1 MEQLTIPM
9 YLDRK
14 VAELYTKFRQ
24 ELFDQAC
31 LLLRKSDLAWEN
43 IDAGVSHGRWWV
55 RWDWYLRHSV
65 VKGTSPYQVTATTRE
80 ECLAYI
86 CMAID
91 ERRKKV
97 A

>member
-1 MEQLTIPM
+1 MEQLTIPL

-24 ELFDQAC
+24 ELYDQAC
-31 LLLRKSDLAWEN
+31 LLLRNSDLDWEKL
-43 IDAGVSHGRWWV
+43 DVGVSRDMWWV
-55 RWDWYLRHSV
+55 RWDWYLYHSV
-65 VKGTSPYQVTATTRE
+65 VKGTSPYQVVGTTRE
-80 ECLAYI
+80 DCLAYI
-86 CMAID
+86 CIAID